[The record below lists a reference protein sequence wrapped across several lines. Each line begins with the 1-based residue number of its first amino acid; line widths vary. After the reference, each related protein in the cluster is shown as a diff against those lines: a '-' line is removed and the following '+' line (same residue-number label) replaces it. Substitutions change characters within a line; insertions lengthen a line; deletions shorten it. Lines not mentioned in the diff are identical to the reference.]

1 MREQAERKCEVFE
14 EFGGFKQH
22 DIVDGTYEG
31 GPFKGGEVKSFTRWL
46 DTGEVVAN
54 ITNTSN
60 SVGLRGDVHVN
71 PGSLKLKFRL
81 GEVENS
87 RFKAGMIS

>member
-1 MREQAERKCEVFE
+1 MSEYGDRQSEILE

-22 DIVDGTYEG
+22 DIVNGTHEG
-31 GPFKGGEVKSFTRWL
+31 RPFQAGEIKSFTKWL

-60 SVGLRGDVHVN
+60 SVGLRGDIHVN
-71 PGSLKLKFRL
+71 PSSLKLNFRL
-81 GEVENS
+81 GKAENP
-87 RFKAGMIS
+87 RFKAGIIS